1 MKRTDKPCE
10 CCGRMMKNVWSRTKY
25 CPTCA
30 KEKEQE
36 WKRRR
41 NEKRKA
47 RAHALPVI
55 QSASKADAELRRIVR
70 LADLAGRSYGYQVA
84 AMEGR
89 L

>member
-30 KEKEQE
+30 KEKE
-36 WKRRR
+36 R
-41 NEKRKA
+41 NGNAGVMRKRKA

>member
-30 KEKEQE
+30 KEKD
-36 WKRRR
+36 
-41 NEKRKA
+41 EKRKA

>member
-1 MKRTDKPCE
+1 
-10 CCGRMMKNVWSRTKY
+10 MMKNVWSRTKY

-30 KEKEQE
+30 KE
-36 WKRRR
+36 RR

>member
-1 MKRTDKPCE
+1 
-10 CCGRMMKNVWSRTKY
+10 MKNGKHR
-25 CPTCA
+25 
-30 KEKEQE
+30 Q
-36 WKRRR
+36 
-41 NEKRKA
+41 
-47 RAHALPVI
+47 AHALPVI

>member
-25 CPTCA
+25 CQTCA
-30 KEKEQE
+30 KEKERE

-70 LADLAGRSYGYQVA
+70 LADLVGRSYGYQVA

>member
-30 KEKEQE
+30 KEKERE

-55 QSASKADAELRRIVR
+55 QSASKADAELR
-70 LADLAGRSYGYQVA
+70 LAGRSYGYQVA

>member
-30 KEKEQE
+30 KEKERE

-47 RAHALPVI
+47 RAHALPAI